1 MMNEIHTS
9 ILRTQ
14 TMMLEQM
21 QEDRANWDYK
31 FTYLIKHS
39 GLPSPPDRLPTNH
52 ALCATPSHQL
62 SQGPILQVEQA
73 DRQQVNRTG
82 TDGQPDTGSKAQ
94 QDTETEER
102 TNTRSEGQLG
112 MEIGDQ
118 NVGSQEQEDME
129 IDSTKAD
136 SIIDN
141 VIADVTA
148 TCWYLLTCHLF
159 MQPPNVVDIP
169 QYHFY

>member
-1 MMNEIHTS
+1 MNEIHAS

-31 FTYLIKHS
+31 FTYHIECS
-39 GLPSPPDRLPTNH
+39 SLPPPLDRLPTNH

-94 QDTETEER
+94 QDTETEEQ
-102 TNTRSEGQLG
+102 TNTGSEGQPG
-112 MEIGDQ
+112 METGDQ
-118 NVGSQEQEDME
+118 NVGS
-129 IDSTKAD
+129 
-136 SIIDN
+136 
-141 VIADVTA
+141 
-148 TCWYLLTCHLF
+148 
-159 MQPPNVVDIP
+159 
-169 QYHFY
+169 